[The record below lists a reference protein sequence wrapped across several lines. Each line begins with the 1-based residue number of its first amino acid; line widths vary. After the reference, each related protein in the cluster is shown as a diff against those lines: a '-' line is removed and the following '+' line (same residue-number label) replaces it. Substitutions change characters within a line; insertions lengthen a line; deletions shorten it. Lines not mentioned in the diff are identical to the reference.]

1 MSKITDINLLIGRII
16 IGLYFLLPGA
26 IAKIF
31 NYEFI
36 FNYMLDH
43 EVPMT
48 NVALILT
55 IAIQFICSISIILGW
70 HSKVSAFILA
80 VLTIIINY
88 YMHDFW
94 DMSAGLQQEHELQN
108 FIKNTG
114 IIAGLLILSAAH
126 PGKYRIKN

>member
-1 MSKITDINLLIGRII
+1 MSKISNINLLIGRVV
-16 IGLYFLLPGA
+16 IGAYFLLPGA

-31 NYEFI
+31 NFQFT

-48 NVALILT
+48 SVALILT

-126 PGKYRIKN
+126 PGKYSIKN

>member
-1 MSKITDINLLIGRII
+1 MNPYENISLLLGRVI
-16 IGLYFLLPGA
+16 IGSYFLIPGA

-31 NYEFI
+31 NYDFT

-43 EVPMT
+43 DVPMAHI
-48 NVALILT
+48 ALILT
-55 IAIQFICSISIILGW
+55 IIIQFICSISIILGW

-94 DMSAGLQQEHELQN
+94 GMSAGLQQEHELQN

-126 PGKYRIKN
+126 PGKYSIKN

>member
-1 MSKITDINLLIGRII
+1 MNPFENISLLIGRII
-16 IGLYFLLPGA
+16 IGTYFLIPGA

-48 NVALILT
+48 NAALILT
-55 IAIQFICSISIILGW
+55 IIIQFICSISIILGW
-70 HSKVSAFILA
+70 HSKVSALILA

-94 DMSAGLQQEHELQN
+94 NMSAGMQQEHELQN
-108 FIKNTG
+108 FVKNTG

-126 PGKYRIKN
+126 PGKYSIKN

>member
-1 MSKITDINLLIGRII
+1 MSKISDINLLIGRVV
-16 IGLYFLLPGA
+16 IGTYFLLPGA
-26 IAKIF
+26 ISKIF
-31 NYEFI
+31 NFQFT

-48 NVALILT
+48 SVALILT

-80 VLTIIINY
+80 ILTIIINY

-94 DMSAGLQQEHELQN
+94 DMPAGLQQEHELQN
-108 FIKNTG
+108 FIKNIG
-114 IIAGLLILSAAH
+114 IIAGLLILSAVH
-126 PGKYRIKN
+126 PGKYSIKN

>member
-1 MSKITDINLLIGRII
+1 MNPYENISLLLGRVI
-16 IGLYFLLPGA
+16 IGSYFLIPGA

-31 NYEFI
+31 NYDFT

-43 EVPMT
+43 DVPIT
-48 NVALILT
+48 HIALILT
-55 IAIQFICSISIILGW
+55 IIIQFICSISIILGW

-94 DMSAGLQQEHELQN
+94 NMSAGLKQEHELQN

-114 IIAGLLILSAAH
+114 IISGLLILSAVH
-126 PGKYRIKN
+126 PGKYSIKS